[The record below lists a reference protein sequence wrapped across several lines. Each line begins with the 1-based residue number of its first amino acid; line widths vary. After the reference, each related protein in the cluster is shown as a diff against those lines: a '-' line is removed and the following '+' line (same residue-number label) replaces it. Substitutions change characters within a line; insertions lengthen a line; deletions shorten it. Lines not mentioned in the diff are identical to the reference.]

1 MTMKRAVVAAVFA
14 VASLGSAFATGASP
28 EAGASW
34 RGTVIVDGMIYEPSG
49 YHPYKTTISLRL
61 REAERAAAPGGIR
74 VPLVSDGS
82 VYETVTSVH
91 QTDGPMLCSG
101 TGTETL
107 TGRTVGYLET
117 KAGKTS
123 YHLALPRAFGAFACG
138 RNHTTGADRFVI
150 IGVGDPEAADIEAAD
165 PLVRALAAG
174 DSLMKGSFQSKKT
187 RGAVRYEYSVSWTV
201 TRERLER

>member
-1 MTMKRAVVAAVFA
+1 MTPAATIAFLAAAAV
-14 VASLGSAFATGASP
+14 
-28 EAGASW
+28 W
-34 RGTVIVDGMIYEPSG
+34 QGTVIVDGMIYEPSG

-61 REAERAAAPGGIR
+61 REAERVAAPGGSR

-91 QTDGPMLCSG
+91 QTEGPMLCSG

-117 KAGKTS
+117 KGGKTS

-138 RNHTTGADRFVI
+138 RNHTTGADRWVVI
-150 IGVGDPEAADIEAAD
+150 GLGDLEAADVETSD
-165 PLVRALAAG
+165 PLVRSLEAR
-174 DSLMKGSFQSKKT
+174 DSSMKGSFQSKKT
-187 RGAVRYEYSVSWTV
+187 RGAVRYEYSVNWSV
-201 TRERLER
+201 MRVPSLP

>member
-1 MTMKRAVVAAVFA
+1 MIAGVFA
-14 VASLGSAFATGASP
+14 LASLGSTLATATSP

-34 RGTVIVDGMIYEPSG
+34 RGTVIVDGMIHEPSG

-61 REAERAAAPGGIR
+61 RESERVAVASGFR

-82 VYETVTSVH
+82 VFETVTSVH
-91 QTDGPMLCSG
+91 QTEGPMLCSG

-138 RNHTTGADRFVI
+138 RNHTTGADRWVV
-150 IGVGDPEAADIEAAD
+150 IGVGDLEAADIETAD
-165 PLVRALAAG
+165 PLVRALAGG
-174 DSLMKGSFQSKKT
+174 DSVMKGSFHSKKT
-187 RGAVRYEYSVSWTV
+187 RGAVRYEYDVSWSL
-201 TRERLER
+201 TRDRRPR